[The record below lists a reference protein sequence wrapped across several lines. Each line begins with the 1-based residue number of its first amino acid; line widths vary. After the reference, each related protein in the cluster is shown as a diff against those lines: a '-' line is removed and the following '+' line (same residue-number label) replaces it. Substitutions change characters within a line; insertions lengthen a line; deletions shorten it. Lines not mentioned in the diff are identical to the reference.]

1 MHKEIEV
8 LLSAPLKY
16 TKNGEKAEEQILI
29 LRSPS
34 LAVSQVTRKHA
45 RKLKAL
51 AGGAFIEAQAS
62 VKKLTA
68 GISQEPVKADPG
80 ESEGTIVDLYA
91 IAGIDLSDMC
101 EVMRELAPA
110 VVTIGEK
117 ESFKTS
123 HWDALSMEDQ
133 EKVLGVFVQNFT
145 MHSASSS
152 PAK

>member
-1 MHKEIEV
+1 MHKEVEV
-8 LLSAPLKY
+8 VLSAPLKY

-34 LAVSQVTRKHA
+34 LAISQVTRKHA

-51 AGGAFIEAQAS
+51 AGSAFIEAQGA
-62 VKKLTA
+62 VKKL
-68 GISQEPVKADPG
+68 SSG
-80 ESEGTIVDLYA
+80 EQPKVVAESSDEGNIADLYS

-101 EVMRELAPA
+101 DVMRELAPS

-117 ESFKTS
+117 ESFKPS

-133 EKVLGVFVQNFT
+133 EKVLGVFIQNFS
-145 MHSASSS
+145 MHSVSSS
-152 PAK
+152 QAK